1 MSTETFEVY
10 YFQNGRWAV
19 HASFD
24 GSERELAIEEAKS
37 VETKL
42 GFPAKVVRE
51 TYFPETNTTEEV
63 TTYSGQ
69 KGKSVDSDPFA
80 AAGGGPAASAA
91 DEPTGGGRGRG
102 SRPGGGSRGRT
113 QPPNRAGGKKQGK
126 PKETKQQRHRRRKK
140 EAHAAVKLAFAFA
153 SSMLIACIGGG
164 GVALSVLQMQKAGV
178 LKPDNYT
185 PMIFGTFIILFFL
198 SIVFYLNRY
207 FKIAQWIS
215 STSAK
220 AQQEQ
225 QAAAV
230 QPPPKTKPKEKAQK
244 ASGTNMAN
252 MLGGGK
258 PSGDD
263 LDADMDAKK
272 SADGKKKDKK
282 AEDKKKAEEKKKAEA
297 KKKEAEKKQK
307 VADKKKK
314 KVDDALDRAAADL
327 DAKKEADEK
336 KKEKKKDDT
345 RSEFLKFI
353 TAAIGAIQADHPNLN
368 AFTKFGLNLYLT
380 GVVDRLGYDK
390 GLGDDARKA
399 MLKEGISLTGAS
411 ADRSAAFIDELPGY
425 RGQTRYGGMISAGA
439 EAMAEF
445 LGGNAEVVNGLSPLL
460 TEWGLPEKRAEV
472 PQMFTFMFTDIA
484 GSTAMTQKLG
494 NAGAQKVVR
503 AHNTAV
509 RNGIGSFSGHEV
521 KHTGDGIMATF
532 PDGVH
537 AVSAAVQIL
546 KEVQTYNAANEM
558 FPLTIR
564 VGINTGEA
572 VEEENDYFGTAVQ
585 LTARICD
592 KAADGQAWVSEG
604 VLHENSTTTNK
615 FLPRGEFEMKGI
627 DEPKPL
633 FEIAWSEQHRDEV
646 AEL

>member
-24 GSERELAIEEAKS
+24 ASERELAIEEAKS

-51 TYFPETNTTEEV
+51 TYYPETNTTEEV

-69 KGKSVDSDPFA
+69 KGKSVESDPFA
-80 AAGGGPAASAA
+80 MAGGGPSKDD
-91 DEPTGGGRGRG
+91 DEPSGGS
-102 SRPGGGSRGRT
+102 SRSRSARSSGGGSRGRT
-113 QPPNRAGGKKQGK
+113 QPPSRSAGSKKSGK
-126 PKETKQQRHRRRKK
+126 PKETKQQRHKRRKK

-153 SSMLIACIGGG
+153 ASMLIACIGAG

-178 LKPDNYT
+178 LQPDNYT
-185 PMIFGTFIILFFL
+185 PMIFGTFIILFFM

-207 FKIAQWIS
+207 FKIATWFQNA
-215 STSAK
+215 SAK
-220 AQQEQ
+220 AQQER

-230 QPPPKTKPKEKAQK
+230 QAAPKTKPKAQQTKTSENNLANQMGGGK
-244 ASGTNMAN
+244 ASG
-252 MLGGGK
+252 
-258 PSGDD
+258 DE
-263 LDADMDAKK
+263 LDSDMGAVK
-272 SADGKKKDKK
+272 SASDKKKDKK
-282 AEDKKKAEEKKKAEA
+282 AEDKKKADA
-297 KKKEAEKKQK
+297 KKKQAEKKQ
-307 VADKKKK
+307 AAEDKKKK
-314 KVDDALDRAAADL
+314 KVDDALDRAAKEL
-327 DAKKEADEK
+327 DAKKEAQEK
-336 KKEKKKDDT
+336 KKEKKKDET
-345 RSEFLKFI
+345 RTDYLTFI

-380 GVVDRLGYDK
+380 GAADRLGYDK
-390 GLGDDARKA
+390 GMGEDARKQ

-411 ADRSAAFIDELPGY
+411 ADRALAFIDELPGY

-445 LGGNAEVVNGLSPLL
+445 LGGNTDVVSGLSPLL

-509 RNGIGSFSGHEV
+509 RNGLASFQGHEV

-532 PDGVH
+532 PDGIH
-537 AVSAAVQIL
+537 AVAAAVQIL

-572 VEEENDYFGTAVQ
+572 VEEENDFFGTAVQ

-592 KAADGQAWVSEG
+592 KAADGQAWISEG
-604 VLHENSTTTNK
+604 VLHENKGSTTK
-615 FLPRGEFEMKGI
+615 FIPRGEFEMKGI